1 MWYLRFSRKNGV
13 RSVSSRQRKRCAA
26 APQDRRG
33 HCASRPARPR
43 FCLAP
48 AARVGWVAAPH
59 APGAHGVPAADGRGW
74 PAAPSG
80 ARLASS
86 CSRCRPR
93 LSCRPGARTAPPKS
107 TLPRPHCVRSATA
120 CRHACGAH
128 CSGRHAR
135 MAGWAQVQWR
145 ARRAGLVAKHREG
158 GVSETF
164 AACGAL
170 KSMGNGIREKWS
182 KSVVRL
188 HYVRSCNGWDVRYTG
203 VPSLVRY
210 GEIPCPYA
218 SGTISNLTKCFM
230 EIPKIISFM

>member
-59 APGAHGVPAADGRGW
+59 APGAHGVPAADGRGCAIW
-74 PAAPSG
+74 CEACQQLQPLQAPFELQAWRTHSTTNKHTSAASL
-80 ARLASS
+80 RSKL
-86 CSRCRPR
+86 
-93 LSCRPGARTAPPKS
+93 
-107 TLPRPHCVRSATA
+107 LPRVATPA
-120 CRHACGAH
+120 EPIAAEGTPEWLA
-128 CSGRHAR
+128 GR
-135 MAGWAQVQWR
+135 QVQWR

-158 GVSETF
+158 GVSEIF

-188 HYVRSCNGWDVRYTG
+188 HYVRSCNGWDVHSR
-203 VPSLVRY
+203 
-210 GEIPCPYA
+210 E
-218 SGTISNLTKCFM
+218 
-230 EIPKIISFM
+230 

>member
-33 HCASRPARPR
+33 HCASRRGQGSVWPR
-43 FCLAP
+43 
-48 AARVGWVAAPH
+48 PH
-59 APGAHGVPAADGRGW
+59 ALGGLRHRTPPAHMVCRRRMAA
-74 PAAPSG
+74 AAPSG

-135 MAGWAQVQWR
+135 MAGWAPGAVAR
-145 ARRAGLVAKHREG
+145 APCGACGEAPRGGGLVKF
-158 GVSETF
+158 SPP
-164 AACGAL
+164 AAR
-170 KSMGNGIREKWS
+170 KK
-182 KSVVRL
+182 
-188 HYVRSCNGWDVRYTG
+188 
-203 VPSLVRY
+203 Y
-210 GEIPCPYA
+210 G
-218 SGTISNLTKCFM
+218 
-230 EIPKIISFM
+230 